1 MTENIIDAMQTSTV
15 KPMLHSAAPRRARF
29 VVLAGVM
36 VSSLFQAGASY
47 AKLVADPTDELADLL
62 KDATGKA

>member
-1 MTENIIDAMQTSTV
+1 MQTSAT
-15 KPMLHSAAPRRARF
+15 KPTLHSAAPPRRARF

-36 VSSLFQAGASY
+36 VSSLFQAGVPY